1 MCAICNNHSRYYTRP
16 RFILSNYTAVP
27 LLLSLWIGVWWLS
40 VYQSR
45 LTAKK
50 VLGLIFFLYYC
61 ICVSPDV
68 QNGLFVSSDTGPLV
82 TLPKYGLTELMLRW
96 AATFNIRGRQRVWI
110 DGWSFRRTFSLSTQK
125 CVFLLI
131 SSLNLCGEKEIRA
144 VLFKRHH
151 NWFSSMAIT
160 PDSQP

>member
-40 VYQSR
+40 VYQSC

-50 VLGLIFFLYYC
+50 VLGLIFFFLYYF
-61 ICVSPDV
+61 ICVSPDM

-82 TLPKYGLTELMLRW
+82 TLPKYRLTELMLRW
-96 AATFNIRGRQRVWI
+96 AQIFNIRGRQRVWI
-110 DGWSFRRTFSLSTQK
+110 YGWNFRRTFSLSTQK
-125 CVFLLI
+125 MCVLTNIFSKFMWRKGNKSSAIQEASQLI
-131 SSLNLCGEKEIRA
+131 QRLGNNPR
-144 VLFKRHH
+144 
-151 NWFSSMAIT
+151 
-160 PDSQP
+160 QP